1 MKKFFPSTM
10 FSGEIIISDK
20 GYDSEEE
27 AKAHTND
34 VFPDIDWEEYD
45 EKGRFICSSYQ
56 CFS

>member
-27 AKAHTND
+27 AKAHTNI
-34 VFPDIDWEEYD
+34 VFPDVDWEEYD
-45 EKGRFICSSYQ
+45 EKWRFICSSYQ
-56 CFS
+56 C